1 MNKRQE
7 KKVAVSL
14 VTKIV
19 VSHFG
24 VEMSKL
30 TRAEKRVLRRHTE
43 AVYSAV
49 KLVKEEM
56 QEGCIQ

>member
-19 VSHFG
+19 VSNFG
-24 VEMSKL
+24 VEMPEV
-30 TRAEKRVLRRHTE
+30 TRAEKSVLRKHPE

-49 KLVKEEM
+49 KLIKEEM
-56 QEGCIQ
+56 QEAN

>member
-1 MNKRQE
+1 MNKRQM

-19 VSHFG
+19 VSNFG
-24 VEMSKL
+24 VEMPKL
-30 TRAEKRVLRRHTE
+30 SRTEKSVLRKHTA

-49 KLVKEEM
+49 KLVKEE
-56 QEGCIQ
+56 IQKEAE

>member
-7 KKVAVSL
+7 RKVFVSL

-19 VSHFG
+19 GSNLG
-24 VEMSKL
+24 LPILKA
-30 TRAEKRVLRRHTE
+30 TRAEKRVLRKHTE

-49 KLVKEEM
+49 KLVQEEM
-56 QEGCIQ
+56 

>member
-19 VSHFG
+19 VSNFG
-24 VEMSKL
+24 VEMPEV
-30 TRAEKRVLRRHTE
+30 TRAEKSVLRKHPA

-49 KLVKEEM
+49 KLIKEEM
-56 QEGCIQ
+56 QEAN

>member
-19 VSHFG
+19 VSNFG
-24 VEMSKL
+24 VEMPKL
-30 TRAEKRVLRRHTE
+30 SRVEKSVLRKHPA

-49 KLVKEEM
+49 KLIKDEM
-56 QEGCIQ
+56 QEAN

>member
-7 KKVAVSL
+7 KKVFVSM

-19 VSHFG
+19 ASNIG
-24 VEMSKL
+24 VQMPKA
-30 TRAEKRVLRRHTE
+30 TRAEKRVLRKHTK

-56 QEGCIQ
+56 EGGIQ

>member
-7 KKVAVSL
+7 RKVAVSL

-19 VSHFG
+19 VNNRG
-24 VEMSKL
+24 VEMPKL
-30 TRAEKRVLRRHTE
+30 TRAEKSVLGKHTG

-49 KLVKEEM
+49 KLVQEEM
-56 QEGCIQ
+56 

>member
-7 KKVAVSL
+7 RKVFVSL

-19 VSHFG
+19 GSNLGLQV
-24 VEMSKL
+24 VKA
-30 TRAEKRVLRRHTE
+30 TRPEKQVLRKHTE

-49 KLVKEEM
+49 KLVQEEM
-56 QEGCIQ
+56 E